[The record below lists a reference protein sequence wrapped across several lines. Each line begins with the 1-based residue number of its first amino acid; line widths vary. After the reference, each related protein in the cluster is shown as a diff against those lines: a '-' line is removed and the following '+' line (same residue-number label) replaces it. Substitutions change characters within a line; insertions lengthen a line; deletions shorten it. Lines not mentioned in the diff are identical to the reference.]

1 MRKGKVVLFPIFII
15 AALCV
20 AAIIGGLILAMRSPT
35 PESIGEKL
43 LFDISSIDELE
54 EMGIKPDLSG
64 NYLMNDAK
72 SFGYEGIAEFKV
84 KDENV
89 KSITFDTVLMES
101 EPIKITEAEE
111 SVKSFVSAYSEQNG
125 FPIVDTPKKLQFADD
140 ETFKSCPKHEFEA
153 LTKGYVLLEYSY
165 KDAEGS
171 LWIVQIYSP
180 KDNML
185 SATVIKNLDTS
196 GYVDYEPQINL
207 HKEVME

>member
-1 MRKGKVVLFPIFII
+1 MRKGKIVLCPMFIVAALCI
-15 AALCV
+15 AAL
-20 AAIIGGLILAMRSPT
+20 IGGLIFAMRSPT
-35 PESIGEKL
+35 PESIEKKL
-43 LFDISSIDELE
+43 LFDISSIYELE

-64 NYLMNDAK
+64 NYMMNDAK
-72 SFGYEGIAEFKV
+72 SFGYEGVAEFKV
-84 KDENV
+84 KDENIR
-89 KSITFDTVLMES
+89 SITFDTVLMES
-101 EPIKITEAEE
+101 DPIKITEAED

-140 ETFKSCPKHEFEA
+140 ETFKSCPKHEYEA
-153 LTKGYVLLEYSY
+153 LTKGYVLFEYSY